1 MSFVHRGE
9 NRMDYHLD
17 DPFFFCKFATVFAFL
32 LLIPQQY
39 MEKNVEE
46 LKLILDVAA
55 NSGKMQAQ
63 NEMLLEKIAR
73 LEKDNKRLENENKK
87 LKNDLADK
95 TKECEDKDQRIAEL
109 EARAMYEIPADNP
122 EAGCQSPVVMVNNF
136 YYVLSWPK
144 TVAYVGTLDT
154 DGRLY
159 ASHFIHQTLPDGIP
173 IQFINKVDNLTR
185 LEARQDQRLADAME
199 KVAERPTTQNIVYPQ
214 DGSTAN
220 VGCEMQS
227 PEFKMFP
234 LSGAPV
240 QQTTR
245 GGGLSNE

>member
-1 MSFVHRGE
+1 
-9 NRMDYHLD
+9 
-17 DPFFFCKFATVFAFL
+17 
-32 LLIPQQY
+32 
-39 MEKNVEE
+39 
-46 LKLILDVAA
+46 
-55 NSGKMQAQ
+55 
-63 NEMLLEKIAR
+63 
-73 LEKDNKRLENENKK
+73 
-87 LKNDLADK
+87 
-95 TKECEDKDQRIAEL
+95 
-109 EARAMYEIPADNP
+109 
-122 EAGCQSPVVMVNNF
+122 MVNNF

-144 TVAYVGTLDT
+144 TVEYVGTLDS
-154 DGRLY
+154 DGRLH
-159 ASHFIHQTLPDGIP
+159 ASHFIHHTLPDGIP
-173 IQFINKVDNLTR
+173 LQFIKKVDDLTM
-185 LEARQDQRLADAME
+185 LEARQEQRLADAME